1 MIVSKKISDEKM
13 ADLKNTYIKPSQ
25 IDTILTDDTI
35 VHTEDGKLLL
45 VFKKNKLKGG
55 QEFYNTTS
63 HYVKSHP
70 SSNRGSAT
78 GASMYNIYE
87 NPKVNTAIIGYFDK
101 WAPKQKKTFRLK
113 QKKPDIDVRETLF
126 TNKYPDKFKQLFP
139 YINQINALYKEN
151 LPDYYKKQI
160 KKANQIHHYKIA
172 NTAFTTVTIN
182 INYQT
187 TIHKDKGD
195 DEEGFGN
202 LTVIEHGKYTGG
214 EICFPQY
221 GIGVDLR
228 EGDILFMN
236 VHEWHANLPMKF
248 EKGAERMSVV
258 CYLRKKVWERTREK
272 SEAYIKNHTKKMKA
286 ILLPE

>member
-1 MIVSKKISDEKM
+1 MIVSKRISDEKM
-13 ADLKNTYIKPSQ
+13 VDLKNTYIKPSQ
-25 IDTILTDDTI
+25 IDTILTHDTI
-35 VHTEDGKLLL
+35 VYTEEGKLLL
-45 VFKKNKLKGG
+45 VFKKNILKGG
-55 QEFYNTTS
+55 QEFYDITS
-63 HYVKSHP
+63 QYVKRHP

-78 GASMYNIYE
+78 GSSAFNIYE

-126 TNKYPDKFKQLFP
+126 TNKYPEKFKQLFP
-139 YINQINALYKEN
+139 YINQINTLYKQY

-160 KKANQIHHYKIA
+160 KKANQIHYYKIA
-172 NTAFTTVTIN
+172 DTAFTTVTIN

-187 TIHKDKGD
+187 TIHKDVGD

-258 CYLRKKVWERTREK
+258 CYLRKKIWQNTRDKPKE
-272 SEAYIKNHTKKMKA
+272 YIDRHTKKIKK
-286 ILLPE
+286 LLPI

>member
-13 ADLKNTYIKPSQ
+13 INLKNTFIKRTQ
-25 IDTILTDDTI
+25 IDTILDKDAT
-35 VHTEDGKLLL
+35 VYTEDGKLLF
-45 VFKKNKLKGG
+45 VFKKKQLTGG
-55 QEFYNTTS
+55 QDFYNTTS
-63 HYVKSHP
+63 SYVKSHP

-78 GASMYNIYE
+78 GTASRNVYE
-87 NPKVNTAIIGYFDK
+87 NPKVNTAIIGYFDR
-101 WAPKQKKTFRLK
+101 WSPSQKKTFRLK
-113 QKKPDIDVRETLF
+113 HTKPSIEARETYF
-126 TNKYPDKFKQLFP
+126 TYKYPEKFKQLFP
-139 YINQINALYKEN
+139 YIQQINTLYKTY
-151 LPDYYKKQI
+151 LPEYYKKQI
-160 KKANQIHHYKIA
+160 KKANETYYKID

-187 TIHKDKGD
+187 TIHKDVGD

-202 LTVIEHGKYTGG
+202 LSVIEHGNYTGG

-221 GIGVDLR
+221 GVGVNLR

-258 CYLRKKVWERTREK
+258 CYLRKKVWERTKGK
-272 SEAYIKNHTKKMKA
+272 SKIYMQNHTKKVKKV
-286 ILLPE
+286 LLV

>member
-13 ADLKNTYIKPSQ
+13 VELKNTYIKPSH
-25 IDTILTDDTI
+25 IDTILTKDT
-35 VHTEDGKLLL
+35 VVYTEDGKLLL
-45 VFKKNKLKGG
+45 VFKKNKVKGG
-55 QEFYNTTS
+55 QDFYNTTS
-63 HYVKSHP
+63 QFVKSHP

-78 GASMYNIYE
+78 GSSKFNIYE
-87 NPKVNTAIIGYFDK
+87 NTKVNTAIIGYFDK

-113 QKKPDIDVRETLF
+113 QIKPKLDVRETLF
-126 TNKYPDKFKQLFP
+126 TNKYPEKFKQLFP
-139 YINQINALYKEN
+139 YIQEINALYKQY
-151 LPDYYKKQI
+151 LPKYYEKQI
-160 KKANQIHHYKIA
+160 KKANEIYHYKIDK
-172 NTAFTTVTIN
+172 TAFTTVTIN

-202 LTVIEHGKYTGG
+202 LTVIERGKYTGG

-258 CYLRKKVWERTREK
+258 CYLRKKVWEHTRGKTEK
-272 SEAYIKNHTKKMKA
+272 FIDYHTKKTKR
-286 ILLPE
+286 LLPI